1 MKCESSGNIFYLC
14 VGITENVWRKCKDWQ
29 QARIQT
35 FQGIRVVVKGS
46 LEDYKMGFIYL
57 GKNEG
62 ERSTSNNEEQENHL
76 CYLRPHSIEIK
87 YNKFLLQQE
96 GVEEDIELDGL
107 RFNY

>member
-1 MKCESSGNIFYLC
+1 MEEGGLIWFK
-14 VGITENVWRKCKDWQ
+14 RK
-29 QARIQT
+29 
-35 FQGIRVVVKGS
+35 
-46 LEDYKMGFIYL
+46 GFIYL

-76 CYLRPHSIEIK
+76 CYLRPHSVEIK

-107 RFNY
+107 RFNYWLIKSSRKYIERMWKVEEDQ